1 MSTPKPKFATPEELE
16 ALTSATAEGGAVYSP
31 KNLAET
37 YSRIRALPKG
47 ELRDMEMKKWKAIT
61 SAAKAERT
69 KATKTAYKEGATPEQ
84 KAEIKGTFKSPAQ
97 PPERTP
103 FQAALNAVDAV
114 FDEPARRLIS
124 TVSGVKG
131 DVYKDSGTF
140 HPAMEKAARGGNTG
154 AKAFE
159 GAKAA
164 APGYAVGTLLGAIPQ
179 LRGLKGAMQLGGA
192 AAGVFYDQLQKDDS
206 PSLSDLVTGKAGAGG
221 EAEASTWTKTKRL
234 GADVVFSP
242 LNAIKTVGPIEA
254 ATRNVEDLLKGAGK
268 ATDTAA
274 QLVKDT
280 LGTSLQP
287 SSYKKLEAALTA
299 AGVSPDNIAKTFG
312 RSGQYLGSSEV
323 GVGLGSAVKSVTPGY
338 KIQKAID
345 APFAAIQAGQA
356 RAALPT
362 AATASRGTKLANAVA
377 NALPATEQLP
387 LERMAAKRAMK
398 ASRRESRAI
407 SEQLR
412 GEILTD
418 ARGVAALVKTLQ
430 PGEYEQVVARVLDP
444 GIADTAGS
452 FAASPA
458 QQQVAQALTDF
469 FGKHEKTLVEMGV
482 PLGRN
487 PAGLSPTFTGPR
499 APGAYYPRNFG
510 IPTEGD
516 DDLLAKLIER
526 TQKATAQ
533 HGVPA
538 PNLKPRTGDVA
549 WGDVKGPSGAPTAKG
564 ADVALKSELARK
576 GPDFAKDMASYGRQL
591 SEAKGYDHLLTQLT
605 AEFGDKATGKLTP
618 QASEFLTRS
627 FNDMAT
633 SIEKRADRLLYPDSS
648 QGWMASAGRNALEA
662 LDTFQRAFKVNNLIW
677 RVPYHI
683 TNVFGDG
690 TLMAAHGINPAI
702 AVSEA
707 LSLASRARRG
717 DADALKLMQEA
728 NANNIG
734 TLFDSAQRMEFPGA
748 TRTSQEA
755 NELSKLA
762 GGRLSPGA
770 EALYAVKS
778 VGDKVPGFRQLTGIT
793 KQWEMYS
800 KLGVYLDSLK
810 KGMSPQQ
817 AAQRA
822 YDVLI
827 DYQGTTGQTGLAAG
841 VQKAVLFYNY
851 LTQAAKSAS
860 IAAVTHPAAFMAA
873 DKVSRNMSAETTTP
887 APEYLR
893 ETGTPL
899 ALGSGAKSLL
909 STARQATGG
918 SEYAGDTYV
927 NPRFGAYDALGLP
940 LTLAGMASGIARGG
954 TPVLPQELSKLGRFL
969 EPNTKFAMESL
980 TGIDTLTGGPKR
992 PGVELTSPPAFQPAE
1007 RYAREVLAPA
1017 FIPSP
1022 AQVAINIASK
1032 ALGGPDQAIGRS
1044 DAVASRPGN
1053 KLFDQILSQ
1062 TSPWRPIEA
1071 TPTGAFYDQ
1080 LNSPETAQ
1088 FKAVSDYVKKTAEER
1103 RAVFRRKKKTP

>member
-37 YSRIRALPKG
+37 YSRIRKLPKG
-47 ELRDMEMKKWKAIT
+47 ELRDMEMKKWSGIV

-69 KATKTAYKEGATPEQ
+69 KATKTAYKEGASPEQ
-84 KAEIKGTFKSPAQ
+84 KAEIKGTFKGPAQ
-97 PPERTP
+97 APERTP
-103 FQAALNAVDAV
+103 FQATLNAVDAV
-114 FDEPARRLIS
+114 TDEPLRRVIS

-131 DVYKDSGTF
+131 DVYKDSETF
-140 HPAMEKAARGGNTG
+140 HPAMERAAKQGNVG
-154 AKAFE
+154 ARAFE

-164 APGYAVGTLLGAIPQ
+164 APGYALGTILGAIPQ
-179 LRGLKGAMQLGGA
+179 LRGAKAALQLGGA
-192 AAGVFYDQLQKDDS
+192 AAGVFYDQLQKDDA
-206 PSLSDLVTGKAGAGG
+206 PSLSDLVTGKDGKSG
-221 EAEASTWTKTKRL
+221 EAEASTWTKIKRL
-234 GADVVFSP
+234 GSDVVFSP
-242 LNAIKTVGPIEA
+242 TNAIKTVGPIQA
-254 ATRNVEDLLKGAGK
+254 ATRNVEDLLKSAGK
-268 ATDTAA
+268 SVDDATK
-274 QLVKDT
+274 LVKET

-299 AGVSPDNIAKTFG
+299 AGVAPESIAKTFG

-323 GVGLGSAVKSVTPGY
+323 GIGLGNAVKSVTPGY
-338 KIQKAID
+338 KVQKAID

-356 RAALPT
+356 RAALP
-362 AATASRGTKLANAVA
+362 AAEGATRASKLVDKVA
-377 NALPATEQLP
+377 SALPATEQLP
-387 LERMAAKRAMK
+387 MERVATKRAMK
-398 ASRRESRAI
+398 ASRREARAI

-418 ARGVAALVKTLQ
+418 ARGVAALVKQLQ

-444 GIADTAGS
+444 GIADTAAGA
-452 FAASPA
+452 FTPSPA
-458 QQQVAQALTDF
+458 QQQVADSLKSF
-469 FGKHEKTLVEMGV
+469 FSKHEKTLTGMGV
-482 PLGRN
+482 PLAKN
-487 PAGLSPTFTGPR
+487 EKT
-499 APGAYYPRNFG
+499 GAYYPRNFG
-510 IPTEGD
+510 IPSEGD

-526 TQKATAQ
+526 TQKATAK

-538 PNLKPRTGDVA
+538 PNLTPRSGDVA

-564 ADVALKSELARK
+564 TDVALKSELARK
-576 GPDFAKDMASYGRQL
+576 GPDFAKDIASYGRQL

-605 AEFGDKATGKLTP
+605 KEFGDQTTGKLTP
-618 QASEFLTRS
+618 QASEFLVRS
-627 FNDMAT
+627 YNDMAS
-633 SIEKRADRLLYPDSS
+633 SIEKRADKLLYPDSS

-662 LDTFQRAFKVNNLIW
+662 LDTFHRAFKVNNLIW

-690 TLMAAHGINPAI
+690 TLMAAHGINPAV
-702 AVSEA
+702 ALGEA
-707 LSLASRARRG
+707 MSLASKARRG
-717 DADALKLMQEA
+717 DADALKIMQEA

-748 TRTSQEA
+748 TRTTQEA

-778 VGDKVPGFRQLTGIT
+778 IGDKVPGFRQVTGIT

-827 DYQGTTGQTGLAAG
+827 DYQGTTGQTGIAAG

-860 IAAVTHPAAFMAA
+860 IAAVTNPAGFLAA

-899 ALGSGAKSLL
+899 ALGSGAKAAL
-909 STARQATGG
+909 SAARQATGG

-969 EPNTKFAMESL
+969 EPNAKFAMESL
-980 TGIDTLTGGPKR
+980 TGIDTLTGGPKK
-992 PGVELTSPPAFQPAE
+992 PGVELTSAPALQPVE

-1022 AQVAINIASK
+1022 AQVGINLMSK
-1032 ALGGPDQAIGRS
+1032 ALGGPDQAIGRP
-1044 DAVASRPGN
+1044 DAVAARPGN
-1053 KLFDQILSQ
+1053 QLFDQILSQ
-1062 TSPWRPIEA
+1062 TSPWRPTEA

-1103 RAVFRRKKKTP
+1103 RAIFRRKKTP

>member
-47 ELRDMEMKKWKAIT
+47 ELRDLEMKRWKAI
-61 SAAKAERT
+61 SAGAKAERT
-69 KATKTAYKEGATPEQ
+69 KATKTAYKEGASQEQ
-84 KAEIKGTFKSPAQ
+84 KAEIKGTFKGPAQ
-97 PPERTP
+97 APERTP
-103 FQAALNAVDAV
+103 FQAGLNAVDAV
-114 FDEPARRLIS
+114 TDELFRRAIS
-124 TVSGVKG
+124 TLSGVKG
-131 DVYKDSGTF
+131 DVYKDSETF
-140 HPAMEKAARGGNTG
+140 HPAMERAAREGNTG
-154 AKAFE
+154 AKVFE
-159 GAKAA
+159 GAKSA
-164 APGYAVGTLLGAIPQ
+164 APGYALGTILGAIPQ
-179 LRGLKGAMQLGGA
+179 LRGAKAALQLGGA
-192 AAGVFYDQLQKDDS
+192 AAGVFYDQLQKPDA
-206 PSLSDLVTGKAGAGG
+206 PSLSDLVTGKSGGG
-221 EAEASTWTKTKRL
+221 EAEASTWTKIKRL
-234 GADVVFSP
+234 GSDVVFSP
-242 LNAIKTVGPIEA
+242 TNAVKTVGPIQA

-268 ATDTAA
+268 ATDDAA
-274 QLVKDT
+274 RLVKET

-287 SSYKKLEAALTA
+287 SSYKKLEAVLTA
-299 AGVSPDNIAKTFG
+299 AGVAPEAIAKTFG

-323 GVGLGSAVKSVTPGY
+323 GIGLGNAVKSVTPGY
-338 KIQKAID
+338 KVQKALD

-356 RAALPT
+356 RAALP
-362 AATASRGTKLANAVA
+362 AADGATRVGKALDKAAS
-377 NALPATEQLP
+377 ALPATEQLP
-387 LERMAAKRAMK
+387 MERIAAKRAMK
-398 ASRRESRAI
+398 ASRREAKAI

-412 GEILTD
+412 SEILTD
-418 ARGVAALVKTLQ
+418 ARGVAALVKQLQ

-444 GIADTAGS
+444 GVADTAGA
-452 FAASPA
+452 FTPSPA
-458 QQQVAQALTDF
+458 QQQVADSLKAF
-469 FGKHEKTLVEMGV
+469 FSKHEGTLTEMGV
-482 PLGRN
+482 PLARN
-487 PAGLSPTFTGPR
+487 EKT
-499 APGAYYPRNFG
+499 GAYYPRNFG

-538 PNLKPRTGDVA
+538 PNLKPRSGDVA
-549 WGDVKGPSGAPTAKG
+549 WGDVKGPKGVPSAKG
-564 ADVALKSELARK
+564 ADVAAKSELARK
-576 GPDFAKDMASYGRQL
+576 GPDFAKDVASYGRQL
-591 SEAKGYDHLLTQLT
+591 SEAKGYNHLLAKLT
-605 AEFGDKATGKLTP
+605 EEFGDKATGKLTP

-627 FNDMAT
+627 YNDMAA

-662 LDTFQRAFKVNNLIW
+662 LDTFHRAFKVNNLIW

-690 TLMAAHGINPAI
+690 TLMAAHGVNPAV
-702 AVSEA
+702 ALGEA
-707 LSLASRARRG
+707 LDLASKARRG
-717 DADALKLMQEA
+717 DATAAKIMQEA
-728 NANNIG
+728 QANNIG
-734 TLFDSAQRMEFPGA
+734 LAFDAAQRMEFPGA
-748 TRTSQEA
+748 TRVAQEA
-755 NELSKLA
+755 NELTKLA
-762 GGRLSPGA
+762 GGKLSPGA

-827 DYQGTTGQTGLAAG
+827 DYQGTTGQTGIAAG

-860 IAAVTHPAAFMAA
+860 IAAVTNPSGFLAA
-873 DKVSRNMSAETTTP
+873 DKVSRNMSAETRTP

-899 ALGSGAKSLL
+899 ALGSGARDLL
-909 STARQATGG
+909 SSARQATGG
-918 SEYAGDTYV
+918 SEYAGDVYV

-969 EPNTKFAMESL
+969 EPNAKFAMESL

-992 PGVELTSPPAFQPAE
+992 PGVELTSAPALQPAE

-1022 AQVAINIASK
+1022 GQVMLNIASK
-1032 ALGGPDQAIGRS
+1032 ALGGPDQAIGRP

-1053 KLFDQILSQ
+1053 QLFDQILSQ
-1062 TSPWRPIEA
+1062 TSPWRPTEA

-1103 RAVFRRKKKTP
+1103 RAIFRRKKTP